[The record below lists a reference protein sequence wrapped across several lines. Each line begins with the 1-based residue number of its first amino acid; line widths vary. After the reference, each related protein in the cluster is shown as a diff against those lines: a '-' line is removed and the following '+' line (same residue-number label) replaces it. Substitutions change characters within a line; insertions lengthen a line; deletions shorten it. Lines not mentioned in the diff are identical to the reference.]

1 MSQINNILRIDA
13 SARYADSVT
22 RSLTDEIINQ
32 LASSGP
38 ISVIVRDV
46 AQGLPFVDEAW
57 VGANF
62 TPPENRSETQRA
74 ILAESDALVEELQS
88 ADTLII
94 GLPIYNFGIPAS
106 LKAWIDMIARA
117 RLTFKYTENGPVGLL
132 TGKKAI
138 IAIASGGIN
147 VDSDIDFATPYIR
160 HALAFIGIHDVT
172 VIASDAMGR
181 DADKKRVAASQ
192 QIKAIAA

>member
-62 TPPENRSETQRA
+62 TPPENRSEKQRA

>member
-32 LASSGP
+32 LASAGP
-38 ISVIVRDV
+38 ISVTVRDA

-62 TPPENRSETQRA
+62 TPPENRSEAQRA
-74 ILAESDALVEELQS
+74 ILAESDALVAELQN

-138 IAIASGGIN
+138 IAVASGGTT
-147 VDSDIDFATPYIR
+147 VDSEIDFATPYIR
-160 HALAFIGIHDVT
+160 HALAFIGIHDVM
-172 VIASDAMGR
+172 VIASDAMGQ
-181 DADKKRVAASQ
+181 DADKKRGAASQ

>member
-38 ISVIVRDV
+38 ISVMVRDV